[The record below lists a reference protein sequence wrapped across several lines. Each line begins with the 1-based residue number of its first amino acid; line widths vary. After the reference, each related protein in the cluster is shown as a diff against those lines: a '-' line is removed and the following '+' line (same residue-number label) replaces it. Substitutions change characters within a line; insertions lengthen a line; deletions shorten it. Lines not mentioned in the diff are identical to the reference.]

1 MAVSRCAAC
10 LSSLLSWG
18 RPWLAT
24 GIPLVLP
31 EGQLVMSCEGVRV
44 VGSQNPAG
52 SRWADRGPG
61 WRPGQPVQRR
71 PACRQGWRGWWR
83 CGGGLVPGP
92 V

>member
-52 SRWADRGPG
+52 SR
-61 WRPGQPVQRR
+61 
-71 PACRQGWRGWWR
+71 
-83 CGGGLVPGP
+83 
-92 V
+92 